1 MERTYAV
8 LPHEYL
14 EEMDCLGDAE
24 FGRLARALIKYSVTG
39 ELPALSGNERFFWKR
54 VQACEDRFQSHFAES
69 REKRAASGIKGAS
82 ARWQKMAKDGN
93 AITAMAKD
101 GIAINEMASD
111 GKNGYPIP
119 TPTPTPTPKPKPR
132 PNVLSSSNDDDK
144 TARAR
149 ANPVVAVYCE
159 KISAI
164 PSTSCISELVGFSE
178 QLGAELCLRAI
189 DIALD
194 ANARDWRYVKA
205 ILQRWQEA
213 GFKTIADVDRSE
225 AARQRKKGKA
235 PDTVCDKN
243 AWMDEFIH
251 DDSPNTRRKN
261 GGGGWDFCELA
272 RDCTNPQDLQS

>member
-24 FGRLARALIKYSVTG
+24 FGRLTRALIKYSVTG

-54 VQACEDRFQSHFAES
+54 VQACEDRFQLHFSEA

-82 ARWQKMAKDGN
+82 ARWQKMANDGN

-101 GIAINEMASD
+101 GNAINEMASD
-111 GKNGYPIP
+111 GKNGYPI
-119 TPTPTPTPKPKPR
+119 PTPTPKPKPR

-178 QLGAELCLRAI
+178 RLGAELCLRAI

-213 GFKTIADVDRSE
+213 GYQTLADVDRAE
-225 AARQRKKGKA
+225 AERQRKKGKA
-235 PDTVCDKN
+235 SDTVGDKN
-243 AWMDEFIH
+243 EWMDEFIH
-251 DDSPNTRRKN
+251 DDSAHTRRKN
-261 GGGGWDFCELA
+261 GGGGLRF
-272 RDCTNPQDLQS
+272 RDLR

>member
-24 FGRLARALIKYSVTG
+24 FGRLARALLKYSVTG

-54 VQACEDRFQSHFAES
+54 VQACEDRFKSHFAEA

-93 AITAMAKD
+93 AI
-101 GIAINEMASD
+101 NEMASD
-111 GKNGYPIP
+111 GKNGYPI
-119 TPTPTPTPKPKPR
+119 PTPTPKPKPR

-164 PSTSCISELVGFSE
+164 PSTSCISELVGFSDT
-178 QLGAELCLRAI
+178 LGEELCLRAI

-194 ANARDWRYVKA
+194 ANARSWRYIKA
-205 ILQRWQEA
+205 ILQRWQDA
-213 GFKTIADVDRSE
+213 GYKTLADVDRDKADRQSRKGN
-225 AARQRKKGKA
+225 AA
-235 PDTVCDKN
+235 DTVGDKN

-251 DDSPNTRRKN
+251 DDSAHTERKN
-261 GGGGWDFCELA
+261 GGGGLRF
-272 RDCTNPQDLQS
+272 RDLR

>member
-24 FGRLARALIKYSVTG
+24 FGRLTRALIKYSVTG

-54 VQACEDRFQSHFAES
+54 VQACEDRFQLHFAEA

-101 GIAINEMASD
+101 GNAINEMASD

-119 TPTPTPTPKPKPR
+119 TPIPTPIPK

-164 PSTSCISELVGFSE
+164 PSTACISELVGFSDT
-178 QLGAELCLRAI
+178 LGAELCLRAI

-213 GFKTIADVDRSE
+213 GFKTITDVDRAE
-225 AARQRKKGKA
+225 AARQRRKGKA
-235 PDTVCDKN
+235 LDEGGDKN

-251 DDSPNTRRKN
+251 DDSSHTRRKN
-261 GGGGWDFCELA
+261 GGGGWDFHDLA
-272 RDCTNPQDLQS
+272 GNGRNPQHLQS